1 VACRGGEGRVAVAM
15 AMARRGREPGYRI
28 VVAVVVMVVCVLLAL
43 IAVAESA
50 RPWTARE
57 REVGMALGGQ
67 EEKQRR
73 GLLVVEEEEDAVPPS
88 GTVAPTQEEE
98 ASPRKPHIECDEVS
112 SDVESC
118 SPPAQRQ
125 TDRSMWG
132 MSKRLVPTGPNPL
145 HN

>member
-1 VACRGGEGRVAVAM
+1 M

-50 RPWTARE
+50 RPWAAGE
-57 REVGMALGGQ
+57 REVGVAVGGQQ

-88 GTVAPTQEEE
+88 GTMTPTQQEEE